1 MVRTIY
7 VVYTNQKLSNSQLK
21 GRKQYMFLC
30 PYDII
35 QAGDMIEDNRYSTS
49 MQVVS
54 WNRNTAQVQNGITL
68 KVIKPSRLNGAAIGR
83 VNYSEAE
90 QKVLNNM
97 EARNISV
104 TLEQAR
110 EWYNSGNTTLRTL
123 ALNAYAESELV
134 GYDYMK
140 SCVNKDTVSLTIPHG
155 DGGKVLTNGKLA
167 IIAKYLNGSWEMG
180 AGKTGYFIGKSSM
193 GGSAVIA
200 QVDLTH
206 GIAIYEH
213 KTVQYAGIVYFK
225 NAEDAKKA
233 AKMLGADIRY
243 LF

>member
-1 MVRTIY
+1 M
-7 VVYTNQKLSNSQLK
+7 
-21 GRKQYMFLC
+21 
-30 PYDII
+30 
-35 QAGDMIEDNRYSTS
+35 
-49 MQVVS
+49 
-54 WNRNTAQVQNGITL
+54 
-68 KVIKPSRLNGAAIGR
+68 
-83 VNYSEAE
+83 
-90 QKVLNNM
+90 
-97 EARNISV
+97 
-104 TLEQAR
+104 
-110 EWYNSGNTTLRTL
+110 
-123 ALNAYAESELV
+123 NAYAESELV

-167 IIAKYLNGSWEMG
+167 IIAKYLNGCWEMG
-180 AGKTGYFIGKSSM
+180 AGRTGYFIGKSSM

-225 NAEDAKKA
+225 SAEDAKKA

>member
-1 MVRTIY
+1 
-7 VVYTNQKLSNSQLK
+7 
-21 GRKQYMFLC
+21 MFLC
-30 PYDII
+30 PYETIKI
-35 QAGDMIEDNRYSTS
+35 GDMIEDDRYSTR
-49 MQVVS
+49 MYVVKCTECS
-54 WNRNTAQVQNGITL
+54 DLIQQGYKL
-68 KVIKPSRLNGAAIGR
+68 KVIQPSKVNGISFKADYYNNNKQIG
-83 VNYSEAE
+83 
-90 QKVLNNM
+90 NM

-110 EWYNSGNTTLRTL
+110 EWYNSGNSTLRTL
-123 ALNAYAESELV
+123 ALNVYAESELV

-140 SCVNKDTVSLTIPHG
+140 SCINKDTVSLTIPHG

-200 QVDLTH
+200 QVDLTN